1 MLLFQNKG
9 LKLMRL
15 QKSKTLVLLELDQD
29 YLHLVVRLIL
39 VLPVYIVLIVLKLGQ
54 HVRHRD
60 LYGLMEFT
68 MRIS

>member
-1 MLLFQNKG
+1 
-9 LKLMRL
+9 MRL
-15 QKSKTLVLLELDQD
+15 QKSNTLVLLELDLD

-60 LYGLMEFT
+60 LYGLTEFT